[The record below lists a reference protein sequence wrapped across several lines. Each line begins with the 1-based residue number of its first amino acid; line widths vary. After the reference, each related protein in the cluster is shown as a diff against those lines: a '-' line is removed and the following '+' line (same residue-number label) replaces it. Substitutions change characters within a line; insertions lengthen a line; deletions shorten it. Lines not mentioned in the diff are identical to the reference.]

1 MLYALVALL
10 GLCVGSFFNVAISRW
25 GRENGI
31 LFGQS
36 HCPLC
41 GARLAWY
48 DLVPLLSFI
57 VLRGRCRSCGA
68 KISWQ
73 YPIVELMAAGILVA
87 FFFQYGFTLSPHT
100 LWFVMLAIGFLALLL
115 FDLIH
120 LILPDVIIAIMS
132 VITLGYLG
140 FWDKGLLSTSLVTG
154 LLLSALFAILYVV
167 SRGRWIGFGDVKLM
181 FLIGVAFGY
190 PFGVLTAIASIW
202 LAAATGVTF
211 IAVGKATGKSALPF
225 GSFLAGVSIV
235 YIIFFNEIQIFRWYF

>member
-1 MLYALVALL
+1 MLYALMALL
-10 GLCVGSFFNVAISRW
+10 GLCVGSFFNVVISRW
-25 GRENGI
+25 GKEDGM
-31 LFGQS
+31 LFGRS

-41 GARLAWY
+41 NARLAWY

-73 YPIVELMAAGILVA
+73 YPIVELVAAGILVA
-87 FFFQYGFTLSPHT
+87 FFFQYGFDLSPHT
-100 LWFVMLAIGFLALLL
+100 LWFAMLVIGFLALLL

-132 VITLGYLG
+132 VITVGYLV
-140 FWDKGLLSTSLVTG
+140 FLNKSLLPSSLATG

-167 SRGRWIGFGDVKLM
+167 SRGRWVGFGDVKLM
-181 FLIGVAFGY
+181 FLVGVAFGY

-202 LAAATGVTF
+202 LAAATGIAF
-211 IAVGKATGKSALPF
+211 IAAGKATGKSALPF
-225 GSFLAGVSIV
+225 GSFLAGVSVV
-235 YIIFFNEIQIFRWYF
+235 YIIFFNEIQTFRWYF